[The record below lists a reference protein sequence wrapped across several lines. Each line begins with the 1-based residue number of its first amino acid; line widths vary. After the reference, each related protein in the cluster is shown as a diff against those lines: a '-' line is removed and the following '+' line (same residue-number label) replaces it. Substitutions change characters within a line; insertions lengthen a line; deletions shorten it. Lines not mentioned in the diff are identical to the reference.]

1 MKFRLI
7 CLLLIVSFSSFAP
20 VLENPLR
27 DDVLT
32 HTNKLRKSRGLKELV
47 MVSSLNEIAQQHS
60 QDMAKGKQSFGHG
73 GFDKRSAKAIKK
85 LDGSSSFAE
94 NVAYGVNSG
103 KEVVDMWK
111 KSAGHR
117 RNILGKYTYIGIGT
131 AKDRRGIIYY
141 TQVFVN

>member
-1 MKFRLI
+1 MKFLI
-7 CLLLIVSFSSFAP
+7 CLFLLTGFSSFVPPA
-20 VLENPLR
+20 ENPLR

-32 HTNKLRKSRGLKELV
+32 HTNKLRKSRGLPELV

-60 QDMAKGKQSFGHG
+60 QDMAKGKVSFGHG

-85 LDGSSSFAE
+85 IEGSTSFAE
-94 NVAYGVNSG
+94 NVAYGVNTG

-117 RNILGKYTYIGIGT
+117 RNILGKYSYIGIGT
-131 AKDRRGIIYY
+131 AKDRQGKIYY
-141 TQVFVN
+141 TQVFVK